1 MRKFIGVLLSVLC
14 ICCAAIGLTG
24 CKKDKHIHAFDKQVI
39 TDEYKAT
46 DATCT
51 EAATYYYSCSC
62 GEKGAETFEYG
73 SITNHNFVNG
83 RCTYCGKEQEES
95 SLAFTLL
102 NDETYEVSGIGSC
115 TDTEIVIPSVYNNKP
130 VTSIGEHAFSG
141 YNLTSVI
148 IPDTVTTIGWGAF
161 ESCSELISVTIPG
174 SVTTIGYVA
183 FGGSGLTSV
192 TMGKGVSHIGS
203 YAFTSCVRLLSVTIP
218 DSVETI
224 AEGAFFY
231 CLKLVEVINNSNL
244 DIVKGNREYGDI
256 GSYALNI
263 KKGGATDIV
272 NKNNYLF
279 YTSENVNYLLD
290 YIGKDSDLTLPSDY
304 NGQSYQIYD
313 YAFAVRNELARI
325 AIPDKVTSIGYAAF
339 RGCSGVES
347 IIVSAG
353 NTAYSS
359 INNCL
364 IDTTSGTLIFG
375 CKNSVIPNDKSIT
388 AIGEGAF
395 NFCSDLTSIIIPDS
409 VTTIGESA
417 FSGCSGLTS
426 VTIGNGVASIL
437 DRAFSGCSRLTNINI
452 SSIESWCKINGLRN
466 LMSDTSCNKK
476 LYINEEEITELI
488 IPDSVTYIGS
498 FAFYNCNGLTD
509 IILSDN
515 ITHIGN
521 YVFAKCEELKNVS
534 IGNGVTSI
542 GAGAFAGCG
551 KLKYNEYDN
560 AYYLGNDDNPY
571 YALIEAKDTAITS
584 CKIVNEKTKLIASRA
599 FGDCRQLSEITI
611 PDSVLYIDSE
621 VFRDCRG
628 LTDIRIPDSVVDIRD
643 KAFMLCTGL
652 TNLTI
657 GNGVKSI
664 EYAAFAGCV
673 ELANVTIPNGVVNIG
688 DCAFSG
694 CDKLANIVISESLN
708 HIGSYAFGGIACVDE
723 WAFDGCRN
731 LISISFTGTIADWK
745 NITKGSNWNYAV
757 PTDCVI
763 HCTDGDITISD

>member
-1 MRKFIGVLLSVLC
+1 M
-14 ICCAAIGLTG
+14 
-24 CKKDKHIHAFDKQVI
+24 
-39 TDEYKAT
+39 
-46 DATCT
+46 
-51 EAATYYYSCSC
+51 
-62 GEKGAETFEYG
+62 
-73 SITNHNFVNG
+73 
-83 RCTYCGKEQEES
+83 
-95 SLAFTLL
+95 
-102 NDETYEVSGIGSC
+102 
-115 TDTEIVIPSVYNNKP
+115 
-130 VTSIGEHAFSG
+130 
-141 YNLTSVI
+141 
-148 IPDTVTTIGWGAF
+148 
-161 ESCSELISVTIPG
+161 
-174 SVTTIGYVA
+174 
-183 FGGSGLTSV
+183 
-192 TMGKGVSHIGS
+192 
-203 YAFTSCVRLLSVTIP
+203 
-218 DSVETI
+218 
-224 AEGAFFY
+224 
-231 CLKLVEVINNSNL
+231 
-244 DIVKGNREYGDI
+244 
-256 GSYALNI
+256 
-263 KKGGATDIV
+263 
-272 NKNNYLF
+272 
-279 YTSENVNYLLD
+279 
-290 YIGKDSDLTLPSDY
+290 
-304 NGQSYQIYD
+304 
-313 YAFAVRNELARI
+313 
-325 AIPDKVTSIGYAAF
+325 
-339 RGCSGVES
+339 
-347 IIVSAG
+347 
-353 NTAYSS
+353 
-359 INNCL
+359 
-364 IDTTSGTLIFG
+364 
-375 CKNSVIPNDKSIT
+375 
-388 AIGEGAF
+388 
-395 NFCSDLTSIIIPDS
+395 
-409 VTTIGESA
+409 
-417 FSGCSGLTS
+417 
-426 VTIGNGVASIL
+426 ASIL

-498 FAFYNCNGLTD
+498 FAFDNCNGLTD

-599 FGDCRQLSEITI
+599 FRDCRQLSEITI

-628 LTDIRIPDSVVDIRD
+628 LTDIRIPDSEVDIRD

-745 NITKGSNWNYAV
+745 NIDKGSYWNNNV
-757 PTDCVI
+757 STTCVI
-763 HCTDGDITISD
+763 HCTDGDIKISD